1 MFSLLLLWNKQINIK
16 LLILIFRQ
24 PFCKLLSNVLPYQ
37 NHAVTC
43 IFFAELW
50 KPQFKTFRIKNERDK
65 AILVHCGSQIQI
77 CNRGA
82 PAPPPPQNKGG
93 GGRTKSRKLTIRA
106 TMQFTNGWNLMSFW
120 CGNPSHPNFSGVHTT
135 PQTFVGNAPGSSKEY
150 FAVDIDWLTAVLTKS

>member
-16 LLILIFRQ
+16 LFIWIFRQ

-65 AILVHCGSQIQI
+65 AILVHCGSQMQI
-77 CNRGA
+77 GNRVHLH
-82 PAPPPPQNKGG
+82 PPPFFW
-93 GGRTKSRKLTIRA
+93 TKSRILTIRA